1 MIIFATPII
10 KFDTRRTTLAVSCSW
25 MLGGLQTGYPWAV
38 EWRTKPLLHVCQVDS
53 RYYGARFKQRV
64 L

>member
-10 KFDTRRTTLAVSCSW
+10 KFDTRRIILAVSCLW
-25 MLGGLQTGYPWAV
+25 MLDVLQTGYPGAV
-38 EWRTKPLLHVCQVDS
+38 EGRTKPLLHVDTC
-53 RYYGARFKQRV
+53 YYGAHFKQRV